1 MFKNFINSIMHI
13 SNTITTYPTNVFV
26 VFGLLFVILISLRE
40 YLELITNVSPTDKF
54 IDRKYI
60 NWYKNQ
66 GKGSYLYRSK
76 ITFPEIKNERYNFI
90 NELKKSGITETDLK
104 NYISDFKARD
114 SRLDSIN
121 KIIIALILV
130 PIAAAII
137 QSNSEIISLIIAITF
152 FISFLTILFFMAYTL
167 INLDQIQLNK
177 QRISIF
183 KEVLTYFDDNYDD
196 KYIEK
201 EASSNW
207 QFVGINIAILVV
219 IGGALI
225 AFGHYYLNLI
235 SDHKEYAWC

>member
-1 MFKNFINSIMHI
+1 M
-13 SNTITTYPTNVFV
+13 
-26 VFGLLFVILISLRE
+26 
-40 YLELITNVSPTDKF
+40 
-54 IDRKYI
+54 
-60 NWYKNQ
+60 
-66 GKGSYLYRSK
+66 
-76 ITFPEIKNERYNFI
+76 
-90 NELKKSGITETDLK
+90 KKSGITETDLK

-235 SDHKEYAWC
+235 SDHKEYIIFFVPLACFLAAGSLLPITSNNIYSIYHNGNSFWSILKKPSLILVLWILAIVIWGYITWYAASTLNGPNDWRQQVGLVLAGVVGGIALIPQS